1 MSAQRTQTVT
11 YTDAS
16 DQVKTLVL
24 ACAVFLIACGLIVM
38 LGWLSQ
44 MRALLLALPN
54 SGFTTFNSAVLF
66 VLCGTWVV
74 LTVARPD
81 RYRSIRR
88 FIAGVVI
95 CLSGSV
101 IVEHLGDVNFGID
114 LLSLHRWVQSD
125 NPMLGRLAPNTAASF
140 LIAGAL
146 LVLFDLRGGAYRE
159 SAFLTFLRITLA
171 LVAGTGLLGYI
182 LQLEWLYKWFVHNR
196 MGLNTAIAMTV
207 LATTLFLATQPRLQ
221 LDDARRISVFASG
234 LLTLVAAV
242 AALTG
247 FAVFKQGMQTSLAS
261 NIQSVA
267 DSRTE
272 FLLANIKQGQR
283 SSQAIANYSTLKELS
298 AEWAAGKSISNQ
310 LGYDLRDAAL
320 ALGLGFIQV
329 RSNRGVPIAQVGVA
343 SEEAELDLPIRTQEG
358 STSLIWNGGAVLRV
372 TLPLK
377 SGSRVVGSIVTE
389 QALPEVAQV
398 FRYTDSMG
406 ETGEIKLCGRN
417 DDELE
422 CFPSRLV
429 PKVHRVP
436 FFKNGNPS
444 FPVARAILGESGQLD
459 IVDFRGVRVFASYRP
474 VGDTGLGLV
483 AKMDGDEIYRPVQ
496 TQGLWLL
503 SLPLLLLALTA
514 YFVHRHVRPIAQRL
528 QSSEA
533 AARDY
538 ATDVTE
544 SMLKLEAA
552 RSQLAQAEVRSR
564 TIVES
569 AFDAYIA
576 MDINGMVVN
585 WNEAAT
591 RILGY
596 TRDEVMGTKLSS
608 LVIPERFR
616 EAHEQGMRHYRATG
630 VGSVLG
636 RRVELPARHKDGH
649 EIPVE
654 MTITVVDVDEE
665 QWFSCFL
672 HDISE
677 RKKASAEIEIRE
689 HLLRSLTDALPVL
702 VAHIDREERY
712 QYCNNTYFDMYGVR
726 PEAVV
731 GRTVRDF
738 LGEANYAAIKPFID
752 EAFNGAIC
760 HFEQAMMA
768 KDEMRYV
775 EGRLIPQQ
783 DTAGKISGLYM
794 TVWDITQIRRRELRL
809 ADKASKDALTGL
821 LNRAAIMEI
830 LETEI
835 QEHYTRRDG
844 LALLFLDADK
854 FKQVNDT
861 LGHAAGDEVL
871 RTFAR
876 RLTETVRGTDFVARL
891 GGDEFVVLL
900 TAVDSSQTAA
910 LVAAKIIAAINE
922 PMLLN
927 EEVRTVSTSIGIA
940 YIANQSM
947 SAEALL
953 AEADAALY
961 EAKREGR
968 NIYRMHD
975 LASRRG
981 YRSDLEI

>member
-1 MSAQRTQTVT
+1 
-11 YTDAS
+11 
-16 DQVKTLVL
+16 
-24 ACAVFLIACGLIVM
+24 
-38 LGWLSQ
+38 
-44 MRALLLALPN
+44 
-54 SGFTTFNSAVLF
+54 
-66 VLCGTWVV
+66 
-74 LTVARPD
+74 
-81 RYRSIRR
+81 
-88 FIAGVVI
+88 
-95 CLSGSV
+95 
-101 IVEHLGDVNFGID
+101 
-114 LLSLHRWVQSD
+114 
-125 NPMLGRLAPNTAASF
+125 
-140 LIAGAL
+140 
-146 LVLFDLRGGAYRE
+146 
-159 SAFLTFLRITLA
+159 
-171 LVAGTGLLGYI
+171 
-182 LQLEWLYKWFVHNR
+182 
-196 MGLNTAIAMTV
+196 
-207 LATTLFLATQPRLQ
+207 
-221 LDDARRISVFASG
+221 
-234 LLTLVAAV
+234 
-242 AALTG
+242 
-247 FAVFKQGMQTSLAS
+247 
-261 NIQSVA
+261 
-267 DSRTE
+267 
-272 FLLANIKQGQR
+272 
-283 SSQAIANYSTLKELS
+283 
-298 AEWAAGKSISNQ
+298 
-310 LGYDLRDAAL
+310 
-320 ALGLGFIQV
+320 
-329 RSNRGVPIAQVGVA
+329 
-343 SEEAELDLPIRTQEG
+343 
-358 STSLIWNGGAVLRV
+358 
-372 TLPLK
+372 
-377 SGSRVVGSIVTE
+377 
-389 QALPEVAQV
+389 
-398 FRYTDSMG
+398 
-406 ETGEIKLCGRN
+406 
-417 DDELE
+417 
-422 CFPSRLV
+422 
-429 PKVHRVP
+429 
-436 FFKNGNPS
+436 
-444 FPVARAILGESGQLD
+444 
-459 IVDFRGVRVFASYRP
+459 
-474 VGDTGLGLV
+474 
-483 AKMDGDEIYRPVQ
+483 
-496 TQGLWLL
+496 
-503 SLPLLLLALTA
+503 
-514 YFVHRHVRPIAQRL
+514 
-528 QSSEA
+528 
-533 AARDY
+533 
-538 ATDVTE
+538 
-544 SMLKLEAA
+544 
-552 RSQLAQAEVRSR
+552 
-564 TIVES
+564 
-569 AFDAYIA
+569 
-576 MDINGMVVN
+576 
-585 WNEAAT
+585 
-591 RILGY
+591 
-596 TRDEVMGTKLSS
+596 
-608 LVIPERFR
+608 
-616 EAHEQGMRHYRATG
+616 
-630 VGSVLG
+630 
-636 RRVELPARHKDGH
+636 
-649 EIPVE
+649 

-775 EGRLIPQQ
+775 EGRLSPQQ

-794 TVWDITQIRRRELRL
+794 TVWDITQIRQRELRL